1 MVDSR
6 RTTGTCRSTGQPW
19 QDVSKRR
26 YREAVKWYKKA
37 AQQGNAST
45 YNLGGCIT
53 TAALRRIWWTLA
65 AQQGYARAQYAL
77 GLMYAAGLDVS
88 QDYVMAHKWWTLAAA
103 QGAEDARKA
112 RDEVAQLMTPDQI
125 TEAQRLAREWQA
137 RHSQP

>member
-1 MVDSR
+1 MYYKGDGVEKDSH
-6 RTTGTCRSTGQPW
+6 
-19 QDVSKRR
+19 
-26 YREAVKWYKKA
+26 EARK
-37 AQQGNAST
+37 
-45 YNLGGCIT
+45 
-53 TAALRRIWWTLA
+53 WWTLA

-88 QDYVMAHKWWTLAAA
+88 QDYVTAHKWWTLAAA
-103 QGAEDARKA
+103 QGDEDARKA